1 MKRSIKPL
9 MISAAALMLVTV
21 PAAQVVAWGASGHR
35 VIGVTA
41 MQALP
46 DHLPAFL
53 RSPGAA
59 SDVGEYSRE
68 PDRWKGAGQ
77 PHDRERDTA
86 HFIDMDDEGRVMDHR
101 GMTMDQLPRLKSEY
115 DAALTKVGLDVD
127 KAGYLPY
134 AIMDAWQNLER
145 DFAYWRVLNAAE
157 ARETDLA
164 KREWYRADR
173 LRREQLILRDI
184 GVLSHYLG
192 DASQPHHTTIHFNG
206 WGGETNPEGF
216 TTSRR
221 THGTFEGAYTSRN
234 LNPATV
240 RAAMAP
246 MNVEGFDLKAR
257 TVGMLNTTLG
267 TVIPFYRME
276 KQGAFN
282 GTDPRGV
289 EFVNIRLA
297 AGAEQVRDFTVAAW
311 NVSGTASVG
320 WPAVKV
326 AEVEAGSVDPWIA
339 LVGED

>member
-1 MKRSIKPL
+1 MKRSAKRL
-9 MISAAALMLVTV
+9 MISAAALMLVAV
-21 PAAQVVAWGASGHR
+21 PAAQVGAWGASGHR
-35 VIGVTA
+35 VIGVVG
-41 MQALP
+41 MQSLP
-46 DHLPAFL
+46 DTLPGFL
-53 RSPGAA
+53 RTPGAA

-86 HFIDMDDEGRVMDHR
+86 HFVDMDDQGRVMDHR
-101 GMTMDQLPRLKSEY
+101 GMTMDELPRLKSEY
-115 DAALTKVGLDVD
+115 DAALTKAGLDVD
-127 KAGYLPY
+127 DAGYLPY

-145 DFAYWRVLNAAE
+145 DFSYWRVLNAAE

-206 WGGETNPEGF
+206 WAGETNPEGF

-221 THGTFEGAYTSRN
+221 THGTFEGAYAARA
-234 LNPATV
+234 LDPARV
-240 RAAMAP
+240 RSSMAP
-246 MNVEGFDLKAR
+246 VNVEGFDVLNR
-257 TVGMLNTTLG
+257 TAAFLNSTLG

-276 KQGAFN
+276 KQGAFSDA
-282 GTDPRGV
+282 DPRGA
-289 EFVNIRLA
+289 EFLNARLT
-297 AGAEQVRDFTVAAW
+297 AGAEQLRDYVIAAW
-311 NVSGTASVG
+311 NVSGQASVG

-326 AEVEAGSVDPWIA
+326 AEVEAGTRDPWVA
-339 LVGED
+339 MVGED